1 MVGTDGLTTRYV
13 QGDEVGSSTW
23 SRTTGG
29 VTMASSGPDAF
40 GWWVVATDLDQA
52 TTDLARFS
60 WTTGSG
66 RGAAHGDELYSL
78 TAGEVRRQ
86 ALSTGRTGVVY
97 RGGLL
102 ELPTDVHDGSTWS
115 SQGALVIMTD
125 GALGTPV
132 TYTSEGAATRAADGE
147 LAGVGCLDVVVK
159 ETVQG
164 AAETSATR
172 TWCPGKGIAAFTVDG
187 RLWKAAT
194 TSPAATVSADP
205 GAFDWSRA
213 ADLTLTA
220 TSLAPE
226 GPLATRSASLLAL
239 SYLARPALLPNGTL
253 VAAVKQNSD
262 IVAIDPGATTGNRD
276 HTVWRAHPGGVIVTC
291 ATLGDVT
298 VAVTS
303 DRRISAYGPS
313 GLALW
318 SVRLPD
324 TSSTRPVAFGGH
336 IVVSGVDGTV
346 TALDPATGEVAWRV
360 SMPSEIQVRPVVA
373 GDTLVVIDE
382 SGTMAAIDP
391 DGNQFWQNAELPA
404 SSFAVSR
411 GVLVVSERG
420 ASTVRGYDVATGT
433 KLWRVWEPGLLGNLA
448 DLGGTVVGYSSA
460 GLIAY
465 DPSTGAQVWTRPGQ
479 LYDGLPAGDRYLVLT
494 ATSIQAV
501 DASGAVTAE
510 WEHHV
515 DTLEQSTGYLMV
527 TGTAVAVATSRVVVR
542 GVVS

>member
-1 MVGTDGLTTRYV
+1 
-13 QGDEVGSSTW
+13 
-23 SRTTGG
+23 
-29 VTMASSGPDAF
+29 MASSGPDAF

-52 TTDLARFS
+52 TADLARFS
-60 WTTGSG
+60 WTTGAG
-66 RGAAHGDELYSL
+66 RDAAHGDELYSL
-78 TAGEVRRQ
+78 TGGEVRRQ

-102 ELPTDVHDGSTWS
+102 ELPADVHDGSTWS
-115 SQGALVIMTD
+115 SQGALVTMAD
-125 GALGTPV
+125 GALATPIA
-132 TYTSEGAATRAADGE
+132 YTSTGSATRASDSE

-164 AAETSATR
+164 AAETSAAR
-172 TWCPGKGIAAFTVDG
+172 TWCPSRGIVAFTVG
-187 RLWKAAT
+187 GSLWKASAT
-194 TSPAATVSADP
+194 APATTVSADP
-205 GAFDWSRA
+205 DVFDWSRG
-213 ADLTLTA
+213 ADLTFTA
-220 TSLAPE
+220 TKLAPD
-226 GPLATRSASLLAL
+226 GPLATRSSSLLAL
-239 SYLARPALLPNGTL
+239 SYLARPALLPNGIL
-253 VAAVKQNSD
+253 VAAVKQNND

-318 SVRLPD
+318 NVGLPD
-324 TSSTRPVAFGGH
+324 TASTRPVSFGGH
-336 IVVSGVDGTV
+336 IVVSGVDGSV
-346 TALDPATGEVAWRV
+346 TALDPATGDVAWRV
-360 SMPSEIQVRPVVA
+360 SMPGEIQVRPVVS

-382 SGTMAAIDP
+382 GGTMAAIDP
-391 DGNQFWQNAELPA
+391 DGNQVWQNAELPA
-404 SSFAVSR
+404 ASFAVSR

-420 ASTVRGYDVATGT
+420 AFTVRGYDVATGT
-433 KLWRVWEPGLLGNLA
+433 KLWRMWEPSLLGSLA
-448 DLGGTVVGYSSA
+448 DVGGTVVGYSST

-479 LYDGLPAGDRYLVLT
+479 LYDGLAAGDRYLVLT
-494 ATSIQAV
+494 ATSIQAI
-501 DASGAVTAE
+501 DSTGAVAAE
-510 WEHHV
+510 WQHHV

-527 TGTAVAVATSRVVVR
+527 TGTAIAMATSQVVVR